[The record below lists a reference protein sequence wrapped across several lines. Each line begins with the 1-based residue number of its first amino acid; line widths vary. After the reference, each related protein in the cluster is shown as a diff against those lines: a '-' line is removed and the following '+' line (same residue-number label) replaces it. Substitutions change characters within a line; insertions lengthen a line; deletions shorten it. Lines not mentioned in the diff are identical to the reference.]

1 MRSET
6 SECDSCEFGTM
17 SDLEKVL
24 EIRDLVDNTPLRNKL
39 VDLKNWEKSMKQK
52 EKELKMKNKVE
63 VCFLW
68 R

>member
-1 MRSET
+1 
-6 SECDSCEFGTM
+6 M